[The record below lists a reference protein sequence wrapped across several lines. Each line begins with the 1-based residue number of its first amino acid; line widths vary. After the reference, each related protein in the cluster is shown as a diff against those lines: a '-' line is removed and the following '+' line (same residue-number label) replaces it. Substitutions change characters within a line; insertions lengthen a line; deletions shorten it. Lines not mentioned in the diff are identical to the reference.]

1 MKLFCGN
8 CGKQLHLT
16 RKALPKLGV
25 IVDIVD
31 YHECT
36 EELIPFDTSKIEK
49 FVPVEGK
56 DKFVQ
61 SLNGLEPP
69 CAGRVDEAPF
79 VARAERRPSMQ
90 GTDDLCDRRFDTET
104 KSTAPLSVV
113 DQIRQMSNSI
123 PAREASEIPEG
134 LRKDETDSVEMGD

>member
-1 MKLFCGN
+1 
-8 CGKQLHLT
+8 LT

-31 YHECT
+31 YHECA
-36 EELIPFDTSKIEK
+36 EEPIPFDTSKIEK

-61 SLNGLEPP
+61 SLNRLEPP
-69 CAGRVDEAPF
+69 RAGRTDNPPF
-79 VARAERRPSMQ
+79 VARAENRPSMQ
-90 GTDDLCDRRFDTET
+90 GTDDLRDRRFDPET
-104 KSTAPLSVV
+104 KSTAPSSVA
-113 DQIRQMSNSI
+113 DQIRMMSNSI